1 MSNIDDKS
9 KTKKVK
15 DIKKKD
21 DVEEGDKV
29 DKEE

>member
-1 MSNIDDKS
+1 MSNIDNKS

-21 DVEEGDKV
+21 GVEEGDKV
-29 DKEE
+29 KEE